1 MVHYFASMRCLA
13 SVLLVALILFTLY
26 LQSWSKFSLQA
37 FDCSDPVDLKTLS
50 NQDCINHH
58 EKKSKKTFAVAQMRT
73 VDRFAAFECNLVYT
87 LEATLCGMI
96 YLEFSMSNVFLQ
108 GRLVISSLHRR
119 IFMISRMSS
128 PRRNA

>member
-58 EKKSKKTFAVAQMRT
+58 EKKRKKSFALLHLHLIQVLSGSGLSSNQSGKEQNDNFGTMTAHEPSYLVNNTQIYRT
-73 VDRFAAFECNLVYT
+73 YKP
-87 LEATLCGMI
+87 
-96 YLEFSMSNVFLQ
+96 S
-108 GRLVISSLHRR
+108 
-119 IFMISRMSS
+119 
-128 PRRNA
+128 